1 MLQLPCPAYGD
12 LDLEIRTLWE
22 NVTESAAW
30 IGVHGTV
37 NIGSASI
44 ADECA
49 AELRSHD
56 GRHATGTTDFELYIS
71 MFVPQSSGCF
81 PLCLSLHG
89 TCRALA
95 QMYILVTH
103 MIALQLPFYLTTVGP
118 LAPYKSCVSHPC
130 IARACTDCDPTI
142 WFFFILFHSIHRW
155 EMEMKILLSD
165 TRFDADDVRFVLLLE
180 GQFTC
185 KPESRSQKVELFVV
199 KVNSHSVVLG
209 TWQTVRVDV
218 LSWTAQT
225 C

>member
-1 MLQLPCPAYGD
+1 MLYLRTVLQLPCPAYGD
-12 LDLEIRTLWE
+12 LDLEIRTLSA

-37 NIGSASI
+37 NIGSVSI

-56 GRHATGTTDFELYIS
+56 GRHATGTTDFELYMS
-71 MFVPQSSGCF
+71 MFVPQSFCCI

-103 MIALQLPFYLTTVGP
+103 MIALQLPCHLTTVGP

-130 IARACTDCDPTI
+130 VARACTDCDPTI
-142 WFFFILFHSIHRW
+142 WYFFLFHTGSGAEILGEWWFGQKCSI
-155 EMEMKILLSD
+155 
-165 TRFDADDVRFVLLLE
+165 T
-180 GQFTC
+180 
-185 KPESRSQKVELFVV
+185 
-199 KVNSHSVVLG
+199 
-209 TWQTVRVDV
+209 
-218 LSWTAQT
+218 
-225 C
+225 

>member
-12 LDLEIRTLWE
+12 LDLEIRTLSA

-37 NIGSASI
+37 NIGSVSI

-56 GRHATGTTDFELYIS
+56 GCHATGTTDFELYIS

-103 MIALQLPFYLTTVGP
+103 MMALQLPFHLTTVGP

-130 IARACTDCDPTI
+130 IARACTDCDLTI
-142 WFFFILFHSIHRW
+142 WYFVFILFHRSQAYVLRFPYL
-155 EMEMKILLSD
+155 MTRLSLLSR
-165 TRFDADDVRFVLLLE
+165 TFFAAPCSNSSFIRSKGPFEKRLRSVNEHSSLFAPCQESWDALSLVD
-180 GQFTC
+180 
-185 KPESRSQKVELFVV
+185 PE
-199 KVNSHSVVLG
+199 
-209 TWQTVRVDV
+209 
-218 LSWTAQT
+218 
-225 C
+225 